1 MCATNFV
8 TLSLSSTLRRDESA
22 YLDKSICLII
32 NELLYH
38 IYDQMGG
45 RTKDGVG
52 LSW

>member
-1 MCATNFV
+1 MCALL
-8 TLSLSSTLRRDESA
+8 TLLLYHLVQRYESVS
-22 YLDKSICLII
+22 LDKSICLII